1 MKPDG
6 SINGTW
12 ELPRYSDAYYAVDN
26 GSWKSV
32 TGYIFLINRAVIDW
46 RSRIQKTVTL
56 SVTEAEYSEI
66 TYVCCE
72 ILFDRNILFYMGI
85 VVDYLITVHVDN
97 VGAIFMSEN
106 TSVSQ
111 QTKHI
116 DVCHDLII
124 VSVEYRTMI
133 IKFLRSEKNGRSL
146 YKEYK

>member
-1 MKPDG
+1 
-6 SINGTW
+6 
-12 ELPRYSDAYYAVDN
+12 
-26 GSWKSV
+26 
-32 TGYIFLINRAVIDW
+32 
-46 RSRIQKTVTL
+46 
-56 SVTEAEYSEI
+56 
-66 TYVCCE
+66 
-72 ILFDRNILFYMGI
+72 MGI

-97 VGAIFMSEN
+97 VGDIFMSEN
-106 TSVSQ
+106 TLVSQ